1 MMAAVHQ
8 SMSQPQERPQI
19 RIAKRKLMVTK
30 EKESGGQSFK
40 KVKCNYKIV
49 SKDIEDVEY
58 YQEEE
63 EDEPES
69 YDDIYQDIQLYE
81 ENYGFPRQING
92 QLFYIDMSN
101 FVFDF
106 DTKELIGKLNDS
118 QDDIILFRHDPPAAT
133 TIVIGNGAYESSGG
147 GGGGDA
153 MDMDLSPDCMDM
165 KQFVKII

>member
-1 MMAAVHQ
+1 MA
-8 SMSQPQERPQI
+8 SSQTMARPQI

-30 EKESGGQSFK
+30 EKEGGDGRPLK
-40 KVKCNYKIV
+40 KAKCEYKIV

-58 YQEEE
+58 YNEEKIQ
-63 EDEPES
+63 EDETYES

-106 DTKELIGKLNDS
+106 DTKELIGKLNDN
-118 QDDIILFRHDPPAAT
+118 QDDIILFRHDPAKNA
-133 TIVIGNGAYESSGG
+133 TIVIGGDDSS
-147 GGGGDA
+147 A
-153 MDMDLSPDCMDM
+153 MDMDMSPDCMDM